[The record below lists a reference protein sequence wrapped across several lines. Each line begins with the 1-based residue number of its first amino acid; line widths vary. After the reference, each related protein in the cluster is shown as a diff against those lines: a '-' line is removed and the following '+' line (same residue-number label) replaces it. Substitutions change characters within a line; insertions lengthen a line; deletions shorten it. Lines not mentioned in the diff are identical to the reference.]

1 MRDYRQQ
8 AGKSIGSEPVLAV
21 EGVIESKP
29 ASGFDLVGLE
39 ADYTGRYFL
48 ATGFD
53 GTLFTMPT
61 FEHEQHLRISAS
73 SGPVV
78 LANGSSIS
86 PTAPPAAPPAAV
98 VKPEQPD
105 LQKLLSIEQHLDL
118 PSLDS

>member
-8 AGKSIGSEPVLAV
+8 AGKSIGREPVLAV

-29 ASGFDLVGLE
+29 ASGFDLTGLE

-48 ATGFD
+48 MTGYD
-53 GTLFTMPT
+53 GVLFTMPI

-86 PTAPPAAPPAAV
+86 PTAPPDA

-118 PSLDS
+118 PPLDS